1 MRILKN
7 ELVNTIVRQTNK
19 NVEYIIL
26 FSFLEDLIP
35 VAIEFY
41 RSSNIELK
49 LASLRL
55 FHGLSRSVQQL
66 HTTFND
72 TICDILLDAIQS
84 NHLAIV
90 KTASAVICNSLLD
103 FSICA
108 TVRQID
114 LFTFSLSLIRF
125 VCFFKRL
132 LSGGIL
138 DILLSF
144 LTHTDHDLV
153 INSIWAFRNLSY
165 KSSTDVKQD
174 ILERKKKENYRF
186 FSVISL
192 LGLTIDRIYSLL
204 QTTDDEQLLVCLLQL
219 IRNCLQEKDI
229 KTCLPILDS
238 DRLLSTLEIISEK
251 KYTDEVHREANL
263 LIDYINSI
271 NNPVRKKL

>member
-7 ELVNTIVRQTNK
+7 ELVNTIVRQTYK

-84 NHLAIV
+84 NHLPIV

-114 LFTFSLSLIRF
+114 LFTFSLSHLFCLFLQEIII
-125 VCFFKRL
+125 
-132 LSGGIL
+132 SIPIT
-138 DILLSF
+138 ILLSIVYGHF
-144 LTHTDHDLV
+144 EIFR
-153 INSIWAFRNLSY
+153 INHRLMLN
-165 KSSTDVKQD
+165 
-174 ILERKKKENYRF
+174 
-186 FSVISL
+186 
-192 LGLTIDRIYSLL
+192 RIYSNVRRRKTIGFFLL
-204 QTTDDEQLLVCLLQL
+204 FRC
-219 IRNCLQEKDI
+219 
-229 KTCLPILDS
+229 
-238 DRLLSTLEIISEK
+238 
-251 KYTDEVHREANL
+251 
-263 LIDYINSI
+263 
-271 NNPVRKKL
+271 